1 MCIARAY
8 NLLERPMIFCH
19 PGITRKAKMKTRF
32 FGVLA
37 MLCVLLAVS
46 ASRAEGDDTGK
57 KSRNY
62 GSIIDLH
69 YIYFILSHVQ
79 DLSLTNDQE
88 TKLKALRADMEKEI
102 DAMLEDPDYQALQKK
117 MQDARKAKN
126 TDEANNVLQQ
136 IKDLRAKKAPTAT
149 QAGKLITSTLT
160 KEQNSKLS
168 ELLRAQREKGQT
180 GAETKPADPAQT
192 QPAAGK

>member
-1 MCIARAY
+1 
-8 NLLERPMIFCH
+8 
-19 PGITRKAKMKTRF
+19 MKTRF
-32 FGVLA
+32 FGVLG

-46 ASRAEGDDTGK
+46 AARAEGDATTQK
-57 KSRNY
+57 TRNY

-102 DAMLEDPDYQALQKK
+102 DALVEDPEYQALQKK
-117 MQDARKAKN
+117 MQDARKANN

-136 IKDLRAKKAPTAT
+136 IKDFRAKKAPTAT
-149 QAGKLITSTLT
+149 QAAKLITTTLT
-160 KEQNSKLS
+160 KEQNSKLG
-168 ELLRAQREKGQT
+168 ELLRAQREKGQRD
-180 GAETKPADPAQT
+180 AETKPADPAQT